1 MTKKTI
7 LITGGTGYIGSHT
20 AVQLLEADYQ
30 VIMLDNL
37 SNSKADVVQRVEKIS
52 GKKVSFIQGDIRDDQ
67 CLHQVFQNNPIDAV
81 IHFAGLK
88 AVGEGQSQPMRY
100 YENNVSGSL
109 SLFQAMQS
117 FGVKTLLFSSS
128 ATVYGDDGVGKYHE
142 QSALSPSNVYGQTKY
157 MVEQIL
163 RDIQASDASWRV
175 GILRYF
181 NPVGAHPSG
190 YIGEDPNGIPNNLMP
205 YIAKV
210 ASGEL
215 THLNVFG
222 NDYPTPDGTGLRD
235 YIHIQDLAAG
245 HLQSLRYMLEKNTSI
260 TVNLG
265 TGQPHSVLELV
276 HAFEQVT
283 EQSVPY
289 QITQRRAGDVA
300 ICYADPSLAKTL
312 MGWQAKY
319 NIQQMCADTWRWQT
333 YSKTILK
340 I

>member
-100 YENNVSGSL
+100 YDNNVSGSL

-163 RDIQASDASWRV
+163 RDIQASDVSWRV

-245 HLQSLRYMLEKNTSI
+245 HLESLRYMLEKNTSI

>member
-88 AVGEGQSQPMRY
+88 AVGDGQSQPMRY

-190 YIGEDPNGIPNNLMP
+190 CIGEDPNGIPNNLMP

-245 HLQSLRYMLEKNTSI
+245 HLESLRYMLEKNTSI

>member
-100 YENNVSGSL
+100 YDNNVSGSL

-190 YIGEDPNGIPNNLMP
+190 CIGEDPNGIPNNLMP

-265 TGQPHSVLELV
+265 TGHPHSVLELV

>member
-265 TGQPHSVLELV
+265 TGHPHSVLELV

>member
-1 MTKKTI
+1 MIKKTI

-52 GKKVSFIQGDIRDDQ
+52 GKKVSFIQGDIRDVQ

-109 SLFQAMQS
+109 RLFQAMQS

-163 RDIQASDASWRV
+163 RDIQASDATWRV

-190 YIGEDPNGIPNNLMP
+190 CIGEDPNGIPNNLMP

-245 HLQSLRYMLEKNTSI
+245 HLESLRYMLEKNTSI
-260 TVNLG
+260 TLNLG

-300 ICYADPSLAKTL
+300 ICYANPSLAKTL

-319 NIQQMCADTWRWQT
+319 NIQQMCADTWRWQI
-333 YSKTILK
+333 YSKTIQK

>member
-100 YENNVSGSL
+100 YDNNVSGSI

-163 RDIQASDASWRV
+163 RDIQASDVSWRV

-245 HLQSLRYMLEKNTSI
+245 HLESLRYMLEKNTSI

-333 YSKTILK
+333 YSKTLHQ
-340 I
+340 

>member
-190 YIGEDPNGIPNNLMP
+190 CIGEDPNGIPNNLMP

-210 ASGEL
+210 ATGEL

-265 TGQPHSVLELV
+265 TGHPHSVLELV

>member
-245 HLQSLRYMLEKNTSI
+245 HLESLRYMLEKNTSI

>member
-222 NDYPTPDGTGLRD
+222 NDYPTTDGTGLRD

-265 TGQPHSVLELV
+265 TGHPHSVLELV

-319 NIQQMCADTWRWQT
+319 NIQQMCADTWRWQI

>member
-100 YENNVSGSL
+100 YDNNVSGSL

-163 RDIQASDASWRV
+163 RDIQASDVSWRV

-215 THLNVFG
+215 THLSVFG

-333 YSKTILK
+333 YSKTLHQ
-340 I
+340 

>member
-67 CLHQVFQNNPIDAV
+67 CLHQVFQNYPIDAV

-245 HLQSLRYMLEKNTSI
+245 HLESLRFMLEKNTSI

-333 YSKTILK
+333 YSKTLHQ
-340 I
+340 

>member
-81 IHFAGLK
+81 IYFAGLK

-190 YIGEDPNGIPNNLMP
+190 CIGEDPNGIPNNLML

-245 HLQSLRYMLEKNTSI
+245 HLESLRYMLEKNTSL

>member
-190 YIGEDPNGIPNNLMP
+190 CIGEDPNGIPNNLMP

-245 HLQSLRYMLEKNTSI
+245 HLESLRYMLEKNTSI

-319 NIQQMCADTWRWQT
+319 NIQQMCADTWRWQI

>member
-52 GKKVSFIQGDIRDDQ
+52 GKKVSFIQGDIRDEQ

-190 YIGEDPNGIPNNLMP
+190 CIGEDPNGIPNNLMP

-265 TGQPHSVLELV
+265 TGHPHSVLELV

-333 YSKTILK
+333 YSKTLHQ
-340 I
+340 

>member
-100 YENNVSGSL
+100 YDNNVSGSL

>member
-265 TGQPHSVLELV
+265 TGHPHSVLELV

-300 ICYADPSLAKTL
+300 ICYADPSMAKTL

-319 NIQQMCADTWRWQT
+319 NIQQMCADTWRWQI

>member
-100 YENNVSGSL
+100 YDNNVSGSL

-245 HLQSLRYMLEKNTSI
+245 HLESLRFMLEKNTSI

-333 YSKTILK
+333 YSKTLHQ
-340 I
+340 

>member
-235 YIHIQDLAAG
+235 YIH
-245 HLQSLRYMLEKNTSI
+245 
-260 TVNLG
+260 
-265 TGQPHSVLELV
+265 
-276 HAFEQVT
+276 
-283 EQSVPY
+283 
-289 QITQRRAGDVA
+289 
-300 ICYADPSLAKTL
+300 
-312 MGWQAKY
+312 
-319 NIQQMCADTWRWQT
+319 
-333 YSKTILK
+333 
-340 I
+340 

>member
-190 YIGEDPNGIPNNLMP
+190 CIGEDPNGIPNNLMP

-265 TGQPHSVLELV
+265 TGHPHSVLELV

-333 YSKTILK
+333 YSKTLHQ
-340 I
+340 

>member
-7 LITGGTGYIGSHT
+7 LITGGTGYLGSHT
-20 AVQLLEADYQ
+20 AVQFLEADYQ

-88 AVGEGQSQPMRY
+88 AVGEGQLQPMRY
-100 YENNVSGSL
+100 YDNNVSGSL

-245 HLQSLRYMLEKNTSI
+245 HLESLRYMLEKNTSI

>member
-1 MTKKTI
+1 
-7 LITGGTGYIGSHT
+7 
-20 AVQLLEADYQ
+20 VQLLEADYQ

>member
-52 GKKVSFIQGDIRDDQ
+52 EKKVSFIQGDIRDDQ

-190 YIGEDPNGIPNNLMP
+190 CIGEDPNGIPNNLMP

-265 TGQPHSVLELV
+265 TGHPHSVLELV

>member
-100 YENNVSGSL
+100 YDNNVSGSI

-163 RDIQASDASWRV
+163 RDIQASDVSWRV

-245 HLQSLRYMLEKNTSI
+245 HLESLRYMLEKNTSI

-333 YSKTILK
+333 YSKTFHQ
-340 I
+340 

>member
-67 CLHQVFQNNPIDAV
+67 CLHQVFQNYPIDAV

-190 YIGEDPNGIPNNLMP
+190 CIGEDPNGIPNNLMP

-265 TGQPHSVLELV
+265 TGHPHSVLELV

-319 NIQQMCADTWRWQT
+319 NIQQMCADTWRWQI

>member
-52 GKKVSFIQGDIRDDQ
+52 EKKVSFIQGDIRDDQ

-109 SLFQAMQS
+109 SLFQTMQS

-190 YIGEDPNGIPNNLMP
+190 CIGEDPNGIPNNLMP

-265 TGQPHSVLELV
+265 TGHPHSVLELV

-333 YSKTILK
+333 YSKTLHQ
-340 I
+340 

>member
-20 AVQLLEADYQ
+20 AVQLLEADYK

-88 AVGEGQSQPMRY
+88 AVGEGQSKPMRY

-190 YIGEDPNGIPNNLMP
+190 CIGEDPNGIPNNLMP

-222 NDYPTPDGTGLRD
+222 NDYPTTDGTGLRD

-333 YSKTILK
+333 YSNTILK

>member
-52 GKKVSFIQGDIRDDQ
+52 GKKVSFIQGDIRDEQ

-190 YIGEDPNGIPNNLMP
+190 CIGEDPNGIPNNLMP

-333 YSKTILK
+333 YSKTLHQ
-340 I
+340 

>member
-245 HLQSLRYMLEKNTSI
+245 HLESLRFMLEKNTSI

>member
-190 YIGEDPNGIPNNLMP
+190 CIGEDPNGIPNNLMP

-245 HLQSLRYMLEKNTSI
+245 HLESLRYMLEKNTSI

>member
-100 YENNVSGSL
+100 YENNISGSL

-265 TGQPHSVLELV
+265 TGHPHSVLELV

>member
-1 MTKKTI
+1 
-7 LITGGTGYIGSHT
+7 
-20 AVQLLEADYQ
+20 
-30 VIMLDNL
+30 
-37 SNSKADVVQRVEKIS
+37 
-52 GKKVSFIQGDIRDDQ
+52 
-67 CLHQVFQNNPIDAV
+67 
-81 IHFAGLK
+81 
-88 AVGEGQSQPMRY
+88 
-100 YENNVSGSL
+100 L

-300 ICYADPSLAKTL
+300 ICYADPSMAKTL
-312 MGWQAKY
+312 
-319 NIQQMCADTWRWQT
+319 
-333 YSKTILK
+333 
-340 I
+340 

>member
-100 YENNVSGSL
+100 YDNNVSGSL

-163 RDIQASDASWRV
+163 RDIQASDVSWRV

-190 YIGEDPNGIPNNLMP
+190 CIGEDPNGIPNNLMP

-333 YSKTILK
+333 YSKTLHQ
-340 I
+340 

>member
-190 YIGEDPNGIPNNLMP
+190 CIGEDPNGIPNNLMP

-215 THLNVFG
+215 THLSVFG

-319 NIQQMCADTWRWQT
+319 NIQQMCADTWRWQI

>member
-245 HLQSLRYMLEKNTSI
+245 HLESLRYMLEKNTSI

-319 NIQQMCADTWRWQT
+319 NIQQMCADTWRWQI

>member
-52 GKKVSFIQGDIRDDQ
+52 EKKVSFIQGDIRDEQ

-245 HLQSLRYMLEKNTSI
+245 HLESLRFMLEKNTSI

-333 YSKTILK
+333 YSNTILK

>member
-190 YIGEDPNGIPNNLMP
+190 CIGEDPNGIPNNLMP

-319 NIQQMCADTWRWQT
+319 NIQQMCADTWRWQI

>member
-190 YIGEDPNGIPNNLMP
+190 CIGEDPNGIPNNLMP

-333 YSKTILK
+333 YSKTLHQ
-340 I
+340 

>member
-190 YIGEDPNGIPNNLMP
+190 CIGEDPNGIPNNLMP

-245 HLQSLRYMLEKNTSI
+245 HLESLRYMLEKNTSI

-265 TGQPHSVLELV
+265 TGHPHSVLELV

-333 YSKTILK
+333 YSKTLHQ
-340 I
+340 